1 MPNRLPR
8 LLRRIVA
15 VFRWNAQDD
24 EMNQEMA
31 FHVEAMTREYVRSG
45 MSEAD
50 AARAARKRFGSVL
63 RHKEAGHNTRSGHLD
78 EFVQDVKSGFRQLT
92 GAPTFAVV
100 AAITLALGIG
110 VNAAVFAVV
119 KSALLNA
126 LPYADA
132 DRLVRV
138 YGGAR
143 AELQR
148 GPLSA
153 GTISDLRERQ
163 RSLASFSAF
172 MDLAI
177 DAVYG
182 SDSGPQ
188 VARMTW
194 VEHSFFDTLGV
205 SAARGRVFRRE
216 DALSGLLP
224 LSGGALA
231 PDAPSAVMLTHSA
244 WTRLFGGDE
253 AILGRDVRVNGIPRR
268 VIGVLPSDYIGP
280 MGAVDFY
287 FAFDLAP
294 VLGNAIVVRGSQWL
308 GGVGRL
314 KPGIAYETAREES
327 AAIWT
332 DLVREYPADNR
343 ALGLATIPLR
353 EGMIGDTRTPLLVL
367 MASAGLVLFIT
378 CANLAGALLSR
389 ALSRRREFAIRAAL
403 GAGRGRLVRQ
413 LLTESIVLAV
423 TGGVAGVVIASV
435 TLDRLGPFAAGVLP
449 GYVTLSLDW
458 GAVLVTGAI
467 AIATGLLF
475 GTAPAM
481 SIERSQGQSMVR
493 DDSRGASESRRSI
506 RLRGALVAG
515 QMALCL
521 SLLVGAGLL
530 ARSLWAMTGQS
541 LGFEPDG
548 VLTAALRLPQREY
561 ATPESR
567 ALFRTRLQEELGRLP
582 GVMAVATA
590 TSIPTAVRQRSGVA
604 LEGAAPSSGGQPFVI
619 TAAVSDDYFR
629 TLQIPLQRGRTFGTQ
644 DLPTTPRKLVISESM
659 ARRFW
664 PDGNAIGQRVRLG
677 PNPQAA
683 LNEIVGIVGDVRN
696 DQARPDAEP
705 MAYLSTRQIDGPL
718 LTILVRAQGD
728 PLALARPM
736 EGVVA
741 GLDPGIALQR
751 VMTMPA
757 VLGEGIAGR
766 RLPVLLMAG
775 FGVLALLL
783 ASVGVYAMFASL
795 AAAREREFGIRL
807 ALGSRPGAIAA
818 LVLRQG
824 AAWMAAGLAVGAFG
838 VVLVVRLVRDL
849 LYGVTPFDPITV
861 GAAVAILG
869 ACAALALMIPVRRAT
884 RVDAAVALRAQ

>member
-1 MPNRLPR
+1 MNLRSPR
-8 LLRRIVA
+8 LLRRILA
-15 VFRWNAQDD
+15 VFRWNAQDT
-24 EMNQEMA
+24 EMDQEMA
-31 FHVEAMTREYVRSG
+31 FHIDAISREYVRSG

-50 AARAARKRFGSVL
+50 AARAARKRFGNVR
-63 RHKEAGHNTRSGHLD
+63 RHKEAGHDTRSGHLD
-78 EFVQDVKSGFRQLT
+78 ELVQDMKSGLRQLT

-119 KSALLNA
+119 KSALLDA
-126 LPYADA
+126 LPYTDA

-143 AELQR
+143 AQQQR

-153 GTISDLRERQ
+153 GTISDIRERQ
-163 RSLASFSAF
+163 RSLVSLSAF
-172 MDLAI
+172 MDLPF

-182 SDSGPQ
+182 SESGSQ
-188 VARMTW
+188 VARMAW

-205 SAARGRVFRRE
+205 SAARGRVFRGE
-216 DALSGLLP
+216 DALSGLVP
-224 LSGGALA
+224 LTGGALT
-231 PDAPSAVMLTHSA
+231 PDAPSAVMLTHSG

-253 AILGRDVRVNGIPRR
+253 TVLGRDVRVNGIPRR
-268 VIGVLPSDYIGP
+268 VIGVLPSNYVGP

-287 FAFDLAP
+287 LAFDLGP

-314 KPGIAYETAREES
+314 KPGVAHETARDEI

-332 DLVREYPADNR
+332 DLAREYPTDNR

-353 EGMIGDTRTPLLVL
+353 EAMVGNTRTPLLVL

-389 ALSRRREFAIRAAL
+389 ALSRRKEFAIRAAL

-413 LLTESIVLAV
+413 LLIESIVLAV

-435 TLDRLGPFAAGVLP
+435 TLDRLGPFAAGALP
-449 GYVTLSLDW
+449 GYIRLSRDW
-458 GAVLVTGAI
+458 GAVRVSGAV

-475 GTAPAM
+475 GAAPAM
-481 SIERSQGQSMVR
+481 SIERSQQSAVR
-493 DDSRGASESRRSI
+493 DDSRGTSESRRSL

-548 VLTAALRLPQREY
+548 VLTAALQLPPRDY

-567 ALFRTRLQEELGRLP
+567 ARFRNQLEEELRRLP
-582 GVMAVATA
+582 GVIAVATA
-590 TSIPTAVRQRSGVA
+590 TSIPTAVRQRSGVT
-604 LEGAAPSSGGQPFVI
+604 LEGEPPSGGQTFVI

-629 TLQIPLQRGRTFGTQ
+629 TLQIPLRRGRTFGAQ
-644 DLPTTPRKLVISESM
+644 DLPNTPRALVISESM

-664 PDGNAIGQRVRLG
+664 PNGNAIGQRVRLG
-677 PNPQAA
+677 PNAQAP

-705 MAYLSTRQIDGPL
+705 MAYMSTRQNGAPI

-741 GLDPGIALQR
+741 SLDPGLALQR
-751 VMTMPA
+751 VMTMPV

-766 RLPVLLMAG
+766 RLPVLLMTG

-824 AAWMAAGLAVGAFG
+824 AAWMATGLAMGAFG
-838 VVLVVRLVRDL
+838 IVLVVRLVRDL
-849 LYGVTPFDPITV
+849 LYGVLPFDPLTV
-861 GAAVAILG
+861 GAAVALLG
-869 ACAALALMIPVRRAT
+869 ACATLALLIPVRRAT

>member
-1 MPNRLPR
+1 MKIRGPR
-8 LLRRIVA
+8 FLRHIIA
-15 VFRWNAQDD
+15 VFRWSAHDD
-24 EMNQEMA
+24 EMSQEMA
-31 FHVEAMTREYVRSG
+31 FHVEAMTREYIRSG

-63 RHKEAGHNTRSGHLD
+63 RHKEAGHDTRSAHLD
-78 EFVQDVKSGFRQLT
+78 ELVQDMRSGIRQLT
-92 GAPTFAVV
+92 GAPTFALV

-119 KSALLNA
+119 KSALLDA
-126 LPYADA
+126 LPYTDA

-143 AELQR
+143 AQLQR

-153 GTISDLRERQ
+153 GTISDIRDRQ
-163 RSLASFSAF
+163 RSLASLAAF
-172 MDLAI
+172 MDFAF

-188 VARMTW
+188 VVRMAW
-194 VEHSFFDTLGV
+194 VERSFFDTLGV

-216 DALSGLLP
+216 DALSGLVP
-224 LSGGALA
+224 LTGGALA
-231 PDAPSAVMLTHSA
+231 PDAPSPVMLTHSG
-244 WTRLFGGDE
+244 WMRLFGGDE
-253 AILGRDVRVNGIPRR
+253 AVLGRDVRVNGIPRH
-268 VIGVLPSDYIGP
+268 VIGVLPSNYVGP

-287 FAFDLAP
+287 FAFDLGP
-294 VLGNAIVVRGSQWL
+294 VLGNALLVRGSQWL

-314 KPGIAYETAREES
+314 KPGVAHETARDEI

-353 EGMIGDTRTPLLVL
+353 EAMVGNTRTPLLVL

-389 ALSRRREFAIRAAL
+389 AVSRRKEFAIRAAL

-413 LLTESIVLAV
+413 LLIESIVLAV
-423 TGGVAGVVIASV
+423 AGGGAGVVIASV
-435 TLDRLGPFAAGVLP
+435 TLDRLGTVAAGALP

-458 GAVLVTGAI
+458 GAVLVTGVI

-475 GTAPAM
+475 GAAPAM
-481 SIERSQGQSMVR
+481 SIERSQAQSTVR
-493 DDSRGASESRRSI
+493 DDSRGSSESRRSL
-506 RLRGALVAG
+506 RLRGVLVAG
-515 QMALCL
+515 QLALCL

-548 VLTAALRLPQREY
+548 LLTAALQLPLRDY

-567 ALFRTRLQEELGRLP
+567 VLFRTRLEEQLRSLP
-582 GVMAVATA
+582 GVTAVATA
-590 TSIPTAVRQRSGVA
+590 TSIPTAVRQRNGVT
-604 LEGAAPSSGGQPFVI
+604 LEGAPSSSGPTFVI
-619 TAAVSDDYFR
+619 TTAVSDDYFR
-629 TLQIPLQRGRTFGTQ
+629 TLQIPLHQGRTFGTQ
-644 DLPTTPRKLVISESM
+644 DLRNTPTKLVISESM

-677 PNPQAA
+677 PNLQAP

-696 DQARPDAEP
+696 DLARADAEP
-705 MAYLSTRQIDGPL
+705 MAYLSTRQTGAPN

-728 PLALARPM
+728 PLALATPM
-736 EGVVA
+736 ERAVA
-741 GLDPGIALQR
+741 SLDPGIAVQR
-751 VMTMPA
+751 VMTMPV

-795 AAAREREFGIRL
+795 AGAREREFGIRL
-807 ALGSRPGAIAA
+807 ALGSRPGGIAA

-824 AAWMAAGLAVGAFG
+824 AAWMAAGLAAGAFG
-838 VVLVVRLVRDL
+838 IVLVVRLVRDL
-849 LYGVTPFDPITV
+849 LYQVEPFDPVTV
-861 GAAVAILG
+861 GVSVAVLVV
-869 ACAALALMIPVRRAT
+869 CATIALLIPVHRAT

>member
-1 MPNRLPR
+1 MTSRSPR
-8 LLRRIVA
+8 LLRRILA
-15 VFRWNAQDD
+15 VFRWNAQDT
-24 EMNQEMA
+24 EMDQEMA
-31 FHVEAMTREYVRSG
+31 FHIDAITREYVCTG

-50 AARAARKRFGSVL
+50 AARAARKRFGSTL
-63 RHKEAGHNTRSGHLD
+63 RHKEAGHDTRSGHLD
-78 EFVQDVKSGFRQLT
+78 ELVQDVKSGLRQLT

-119 KSALLNA
+119 KSALLDA
-126 LPYADA
+126 LPYTDA

-143 AELQR
+143 AQLQR

-153 GTISDLRERQ
+153 GTISDIRERQ
-163 RSLASFSAF
+163 RSLASLSAF
-172 MDLAI
+172 MDFAI
-177 DAVYG
+177 DVGYE
-182 SDSGPQ
+182 SDRGPQ
-188 VARMTW
+188 VARMAW

-216 DALSGLLP
+216 DVLSGLVP
-224 LSGGALA
+224 LTGGALA
-231 PDAPSAVMLTHSA
+231 PDAPSAVMLTHSG
-244 WTRLFGGDE
+244 WTRLFSGDE
-253 AILGRDVRVNGIPRR
+253 AVLGRDVRVNGIPRR
-268 VIGVLPSDYIGP
+268 VIGVLPSNYVGP

-287 FAFDLAP
+287 FAFDLGP
-294 VLGNAIVVRGSQWL
+294 VLGNAIVVRGAQWL

-314 KPGIAYETAREES
+314 KPGVAHETGRDEI

-353 EGMIGDTRTPLLVL
+353 EAMVGNTRTPLLVL

-389 ALSRRREFAIRAAL
+389 ALSRRKEFAIRAAL

-423 TGGVAGVVIASV
+423 TGGVAGVAIAFV
-435 TLDRLGPFAAGVLP
+435 TLDRLGQFAARALP
-449 GYVTLSLDW
+449 GYITLSLDW

-475 GTAPAM
+475 GAAPAI
-481 SIERSQGQSMVR
+481 SIERSQGQSTLC
-493 DDSRGASESRRSI
+493 DDSRGTSESRRSL
-506 RLRGALVAG
+506 RLRGVLVAG

-530 ARSLWAMTGQS
+530 ARSLWTMTGQS
-541 LGFEPDG
+541 LGFKPDG
-548 VLTAALRLPQREY
+548 VLTAALQLPLRDY

-567 ALFRTRLQEELGRLP
+567 ALFRTRLEEELRGLP
-582 GVMAVATA
+582 GVTAVATA
-590 TSIPTAVRQRSGVA
+590 TSIPTAVRQRSGVT
-604 LEGAAPSSGGQPFVI
+604 LEGAPSTDAPTFVI
-619 TAAVSDDYFR
+619 TTAVSDDYFR
-629 TLQIPLQRGRTFGTQ
+629 TLQIPLHRGRTFGAQ
-644 DLPTTPRKLVISESM
+644 DLPSTPTTLVISESM

-677 PNPQAA
+677 PNAQAP

-705 MAYLSTRQIDGPL
+705 MAYTSTRQVGAPIV
-718 LTILVRAQGD
+718 TILVRAQGD

-736 EGVVA
+736 EGAVA
-741 GLDPGIALQR
+741 RLDPGIALQR
-751 VMTMPA
+751 VMTMPV
-757 VLGEGIAGR
+757 VLGEGISGR
-766 RLPVLLMAG
+766 RLPVLLMTG

-783 ASVGVYAMFASL
+783 ATVGVYAMFASL

-824 AAWMAAGLAVGAFG
+824 APWMAAGLAVGALG
-838 VVLVVRLVRDL
+838 IVLIVRLVRDL
-849 LYGVTPFDPITV
+849 LYGVSPFDPITV
-861 GAAVAILG
+861 GASVAIL
-869 ACAALALMIPVRRAT
+869 AVCATIALLIPVRRAT

>member
-1 MPNRLPR
+1 MKVRAPR
-8 LLRRIVA
+8 FIRRVIS
-15 VFRWNAQDD
+15 VFRWRAQDD
-24 EMNQEMA
+24 DMDQEMA

-50 AARAARKRFGSVL
+50 AASAARRQFGNVL
-63 RHKEAGHNTRSGHLD
+63 RHKEAGHDARSGLLD
-78 EFVQDVKSGFRQLT
+78 EVVQDVKSGLRQLT

-119 KSALLNA
+119 KSALLDA
-126 LPYADA
+126 LPYTDA

-143 AELQR
+143 AQQQR

-153 GTISDLRERQ
+153 GTISDIRERQ
-163 RSLASFSAF
+163 RSLANLSAF
-172 MDLAI
+172 MDFAF

-182 SDSGPQ
+182 SDSGSQ
-188 VARMTW
+188 VARLAW

-205 SAARGRVFRRE
+205 AAARGRVFRRE
-216 DALSGLLP
+216 DGLSGLVP
-224 LSGGALA
+224 LTGGALA
-231 PDAPSAVMLTHSA
+231 PDAPSAVMLTHGG

-253 AILGRDVRVNGIPRR
+253 AVLGRDVRVNGIPRR
-268 VIGVLPSDYIGP
+268 VIGVLPRSYVGP

-287 FAFDLAP
+287 FAFDLGP

-308 GGVGRL
+308 GGIGRL
-314 KPGIAYETAREES
+314 KPGVAHETARDEI

-332 DLVREYPADNR
+332 DLVAEYPADNR
-343 ALGLATIPLR
+343 ALGLATIPLH
-353 EGMIGDTRTPLLVL
+353 EAMVGNTRTPLLVL

-389 ALSRRREFAIRAAL
+389 ALSRRREFAIRSAL

-413 LLTESIVLAV
+413 LFTESLVLAV
-423 TGGVAGVVIASV
+423 TGGVAGIVIASV
-435 TLDRLGPFAAGVLP
+435 TLDRLGPFAARALP

-458 GAVLVTGAI
+458 RAVLVTGAI

-481 SIERSQGQSMVR
+481 SIERSQGQTTVR
-493 DDSRGASESRRSI
+493 DDSRGASESRRSL
-506 RLRGALVAG
+506 RLRGVLVAG

-530 ARSLWAMTGQS
+530 ARSLWTMTGQS

-548 VLTAALRLPQREY
+548 VLTATLQLPLRDY

-567 ALFRTRLQEELGRLP
+567 ALFRTRLEEELRSLP
-582 GVMAVATA
+582 GVTAVATA
-590 TSIPTAVRQRSGVA
+590 TSIPTAVRQRSGVT
-604 LEGAAPSSGGQPFVI
+604 LEGAPSSGGQTFVI
-619 TAAVSDDYFR
+619 TTAVSDDYFR
-629 TLQIPLQRGRTFGTQ
+629 TLRIPLRQGRTFGAQ
-644 DLPTTPRKLVISESM
+644 DLPNTPTKLVISESM

-677 PNPQAA
+677 PNPQSP

-705 MAYLSTRQIDGPL
+705 MAYASTRQGGAPI

-736 EGVVA
+736 ERAVA
-741 GLDPGIALQR
+741 SLDPGIAAQR
-751 VMTMPA
+751 VMTMPG

-766 RLPVLLMAG
+766 RLPVLLMTG

-807 ALGSRPGAIAA
+807 ALGSRPAAIAA

-824 AAWMAAGLAVGAFG
+824 TAWMGAGLAVGALG
-838 VVLVVRLVRDL
+838 IVVVVRLVRDL
-849 LYGVTPFDPITV
+849 LYGVEPFDPLTV
-861 GAAVAILG
+861 GASVAILV
-869 ACAALALMIPVRRAT
+869 ACATIALLIPLRRAT
-884 RVDAAVALRAQ
+884 RVDAAVALRAE

>member
-1 MPNRLPR
+1 MTLRAPR
-8 LLRRIVA
+8 FVRRILA
-15 VFRWNAQDD
+15 VFTWRTQDRD
-24 EMNQEMA
+24 MDQEMG
-31 FHVEAMTREYVRSG
+31 FHIENMTREYVRAG

-50 AARAARKRFGSVL
+50 AARAARKQFGSVL
-63 RHKEAGHNTRSGHLD
+63 RHKEAGHDTRSGHLD
-78 EFVQDVKSGFRQLT
+78 ELVQDVKSGLRQLT
-92 GAPTFAVV
+92 GAPMFAVV

-119 KSALLNA
+119 KSALLDA
-126 LPYADA
+126 LPYTDA

-143 AELQR
+143 AQLQR

-153 GTISDLRERQ
+153 GTISDIRERQ
-163 RSLASFSAF
+163 RSLASLSAF
-172 MDLAI
+172 MDFAI

-182 SDSGPQ
+182 GDSGPQ
-188 VARMTW
+188 VARMAW

-216 DALSGLLP
+216 DALSGLIP
-224 LSGGALA
+224 LTGGAFA
-231 PDAPSAVMLTHSA
+231 PDAPSAVMLTHSG
-244 WTRLFGGDE
+244 WTRLLGGDE
-253 AILGRDVRVNGIPRR
+253 AVLGRDVRVNGIPRH
-268 VIGVLPSDYIGP
+268 VIGVLPSNYVGP

-294 VLGNAIVVRGSQWL
+294 VRGNAIVVRGAQWL
-308 GGVGRL
+308 GGVGRV
-314 KPGIAYETAREES
+314 KPGVAHEVARDEI

-343 ALGLATIPLR
+343 ALGLATVPLH
-353 EGMIGDTRTPLLVL
+353 ESMIGNTRTPLLVL

-389 ALSRRREFAIRAAL
+389 ALSRRKEFAVRAAL

-435 TLDRLGPFAAGVLP
+435 TLDRLGSVAARTLP

-458 GAVLVTGAI
+458 GVVLVTGAI

-475 GTAPAM
+475 GAAPAM
-481 SIERSQGQSMVR
+481 SIERSQQSAVR
-493 DDSRGASESRRSI
+493 DDSRGTSESRRSL
-506 RLRGALVAG
+506 RLRGGLVAG

-548 VLTAALRLPQREY
+548 VLTAAIQLPLRDYPTPQ
-561 ATPESR
+561 SR
-567 ALFRTRLQEELGRLP
+567 ALFRTRLEEELRGLP
-582 GVMAVATA
+582 GVTAVATA
-590 TSIPTAVRQRSGVA
+590 TSIPTAVRQRSGVT
-604 LEGAAPSSGGQPFVI
+604 LEGAPSGDAPTFVI
-619 TAAVSDDYFR
+619 TTAVSDDYFR
-629 TLQIPLQRGRTFGTQ
+629 TLEIPLRQGRTFGAQ
-644 DLPTTPRKLVISESM
+644 DLPNTPTRLVISESM

-677 PNPQAA
+677 PNAQAP

-705 MAYLSTRQIDGPL
+705 MAYMSTRQNGAPI

-728 PLALARPM
+728 PLALASPM
-736 EGVVA
+736 EGAVA
-741 GLDPGIALQR
+741 NLDRGLALQR
-751 VMTMPA
+751 VMTMPV

-766 RLPVLLMAG
+766 RLPVLLMTG

-807 ALGSRPGAIAA
+807 ALGSSPGAIAA

-824 AAWMAAGLAVGAFG
+824 ASWMAAGLAVGAFG
-838 VVLVVRLVRDL
+838 IVLVVRLVSDL
-849 LYGVTPFDPITV
+849 LYGVSPFDPITV
-861 GAAVAILG
+861 GASIAILG
-869 ACAALALMIPVRRAT
+869 TCAALALLVPVRRAT

>member
-1 MPNRLPR
+1 MKLRAPR
-8 LLRRIVA
+8 LVRRILA
-15 VFRWNAQDD
+15 VFRWGRHD
-24 EMNQEMA
+24 EDMDQEMA
-31 FHVEAMTREYVRSG
+31 FHLEAMTRDYVRSG
-45 MSEAD
+45 MCEAD
-50 AARAARKRFGSVL
+50 AARAARKRFGNVL
-63 RHKEAGHNTRSGHLD
+63 RHKEAGHDTRSGHLD
-78 EFVQDVKSGFRQLT
+78 EFVQDVKSGLRQLT
-92 GAPTFAVV
+92 AAPTFAVV

-119 KSALLNA
+119 KSALLDA

-143 AELQR
+143 AQLQR

-153 GTISDLRERQ
+153 GTISDIRDRQ
-163 RSLASFSAF
+163 RSLVSLSAF
-172 MDLAI
+172 MDFAF
-177 DAVYG
+177 DASYG

-188 VARMTW
+188 VVRMAW
-194 VEHSFFDTLGV
+194 VEHNFFDTLGI

-216 DALSGLLP
+216 DALSGMVP
-224 LSGGALA
+224 LTGGALA
-231 PDAPSAVMLTHSA
+231 PDAPSAVMLTDSG
-244 WTRLFGGDE
+244 WTRLFGADE
-253 AILGRDVRVNGIPRR
+253 AVLGRDVRVNGILRR
-268 VIGVLPSDYIGP
+268 VIGVLPSSYVGP

-294 VLGNAIVVRGSQWL
+294 VLGNAMLVRGSQWL

-314 KPGIAYETAREES
+314 KRGVAHEAARDEI

-332 DLVREYPADNR
+332 DLVRENPADNR

-353 EGMIGDTRTPLLVL
+353 ESMVGNTRTPLLIL

-389 ALSRRREFAIRAAL
+389 ALSRRKEFAIRAVL

-413 LLTESIVLAV
+413 LLIESIVLAV
-423 TGGVAGVVIASV
+423 AGGAAGIAIAFV
-435 TLDRLGPFAAGVLP
+435 TLDRLGEFAARALP

-458 GAVLVTGAI
+458 GVVLVTGTI
-467 AIATGLLF
+467 ALATGLVF
-475 GTAPAM
+475 GAVPALSIDRSHAQTA
-481 SIERSQGQSMVR
+481 VR
-493 DDSRGASESRRSI
+493 EDSRGSSESRRSL
-506 RLRGALVAG
+506 RLRGVLVAG

-530 ARSLWAMTGQS
+530 ARSLWMMTGQS

-548 VLTAALRLPQREY
+548 VLSAALQLPLRDY
-561 ATPESR
+561 ATPQSR
-567 ALFRTRLQEELGRLP
+567 ALFRTRLEDELRRLP
-582 GVMAVATA
+582 GVTAVATA
-590 TSIPTAVRQRSGVA
+590 TSIPTKVRQRSGMI
-604 LEGAAPSSGGQPFVI
+604 LEGAPPGTAPTFVI
-619 TAAVSDDYFR
+619 MAAVSDDYFR
-629 TLQIPLQRGRTFGTQ
+629 TLQIPLRGGRTFGAQ
-644 DLPTTPRKLVISESM
+644 DLPNTPTTLVISEGL

-677 PNPQAA
+677 PNAQAP

-696 DQARPDAEP
+696 DQARSDAEP
-705 MAYLSTRQIDGPL
+705 MVYLSTRQNGAPM
-718 LTILVRAQGD
+718 LTILVRAQGN
-728 PLALARPM
+728 PLALAKPM
-736 EGVVA
+736 ETAVA
-741 GLDPGIALQR
+741 SLDRGIALQR

-757 VLGEGIAGR
+757 VLGEGIASR
-766 RLPVLLMAG
+766 RLPVLLMTG

-807 ALGSRPGAIAA
+807 ALGSRPSAIAA

-824 AAWMAAGLAVGAFG
+824 ASWMAAGLAVGAFG
-838 VVLVVRLVRDL
+838 IVLVVWLVRDL
-849 LYGVTPFDPITV
+849 LYAVSPFDPITLGASV
-861 GAAVAILG
+861 VVLVVCAAVAL
-869 ACAALALMIPVRRAT
+869 LIPLRRAT
-884 RVDAAVALRAQ
+884 RVDAVVALRAQ

>member
-1 MPNRLPR
+1 MKLRSPQFV
-8 LLRRIVA
+8 RRIMA
-15 VFRWNAQDD
+15 IFRWSAQDD
-24 EMNQEMA
+24 EMDREMA
-31 FHVEAMTREYVRSG
+31 FHIDAITRDYVRGG
-45 MSEAD
+45 MSETD
-50 AARAARKRFGSVL
+50 AVRAARKQFGNVR
-63 RHKEAGHNTRSGHLD
+63 RHKEAGHDARSGHLD
-78 EFVQDVKSGFRQLT
+78 ELVQDVKSGLRQLT
-92 GAPTFAVV
+92 GAPTFAFV

-119 KSALLNA
+119 KSALLDA

-143 AELQR
+143 AQQQR

-153 GTISDLRERQ
+153 GTINDIRERQ
-163 RSLASFSAF
+163 QSLASLSAF
-172 MDLAI
+172 MDVAI

-182 SDSGPQ
+182 SDGGPQ
-188 VARMTW
+188 VARMAW

-205 SAARGRVFRRE
+205 SAARGRIFRRE
-216 DALSGLLP
+216 DALSGLFP
-224 LSGGALA
+224 LTGGALA
-231 PDAPSAVMLTHSA
+231 PDAPSPVLLTHSG

-253 AILGRDVRVNGIPRR
+253 AVLGRDVRVNGIPRR
-268 VIGVLPSDYIGP
+268 VIGVLPSNYVGP
-280 MGAVDFY
+280 MGAADFY
-287 FAFDLAP
+287 FAFDLGP
-294 VLGNAIVVRGSQWL
+294 VLGNAMLVRGSQWL
-308 GGVGRL
+308 GGVGRV
-314 KPGIAYETAREES
+314 KPGVAHETARDEI

-332 DLVREYPADNR
+332 DLVREFPADNR

-353 EGMIGDTRTPLLVL
+353 ESMVGNTRTPLLVL

-389 ALSRRREFAIRAAL
+389 ALSRRKEFAIRAAL

-423 TGGVAGVVIASV
+423 TGGVAGVVIAFV
-435 TLDRLGPFAAGVLP
+435 TLDRLGQFAARALP

-475 GTAPAM
+475 GTVPAM
-481 SIERSQGQSMVR
+481 SIERSQGQSTMR
-493 DDSRGASESRRSI
+493 DDSRGASESRRSL

-515 QMALCL
+515 QLALCL

-541 LGFEPDG
+541 LGFEPEG
-548 VLTAALRLPQREY
+548 VLTAALQLPLRDY
-561 ATPESR
+561 PTPQSR
-567 ALFRTRLQEELGRLP
+567 TLFRTRLEEELRGLP
-582 GVMAVATA
+582 GVTAVATA
-590 TSIPTAVRQRSGVA
+590 TSIPTAVRQRSGVT
-604 LEGAAPSSGGQPFVI
+604 LEGAPSGDAPTFVI

-629 TLQIPLQRGRTFGTQ
+629 TLQIPLQRGRTFGAQ
-644 DLPTTPRKLVISESM
+644 DLPNTPTKLVISESM

-664 PDGNAIGQRVRLG
+664 PNGNALGQRVRRG
-677 PNPQAA
+677 PDPQAP

-705 MAYLSTRQIDGPL
+705 MAYVSTRQIGAPFL
-718 LTILVRAQGD
+718 MILVRAQGD

-736 EGVVA
+736 EGAVA
-741 GLDPGIALQR
+741 RLDPGIALQR
-751 VMTMPA
+751 VMTMPV

-766 RLPVLLMAG
+766 RLPVLLMTG
-775 FGVLALLL
+775 FAVLALLL

-795 AAAREREFGIRL
+795 AATREREFGIRL
-807 ALGSRPGAIAA
+807 ALGSRPSAIAA

-824 AAWMAAGLAVGAFG
+824 ATWMAAGLAMGAFG
-838 VVLVVRLVRDL
+838 IVLVVRLVRDL
-849 LYGVTPFDPITV
+849 LYGVLPFDPITV

-869 ACAALALMIPVRRAT
+869 ACATLALLIPVRRAT

>member
-1 MPNRLPR
+1 M
-8 LLRRIVA
+8 
-15 VFRWNAQDD
+15 D
-24 EMNQEMA
+24 QEMA
-31 FHVEAMTREYVRSG
+31 FHVEAMTRENVRAG
-45 MSEAD
+45 MNEAD
-50 AARAARKRFGSVL
+50 AARAARKQFGNVL
-63 RHKEAGHNTRSGHLD
+63 RHKEAGHDTRSGHLD
-78 EFVQDVKSGFRQLT
+78 ELVQDVKSGLRQLT

-119 KSALLNA
+119 KSALLDA
-126 LPYADA
+126 LPYTDA

-143 AELQR
+143 AQLQR

-153 GTISDLRERQ
+153 GTIADVRERQ
-163 RSLASFSAF
+163 QSLAGLSAF
-172 MDLAI
+172 MDFAL

-182 SDSGPQ
+182 SDSGAQ
-188 VARMTW
+188 VARMAW

-216 DALSGLLP
+216 DAISGLVP
-224 LSGGALA
+224 LTGGQLA
-231 PDAPSAVMLTHSA
+231 PDGASAVMLTHSG
-244 WTRLFGGDE
+244 WTRLFGGDD
-253 AILGRDVRVNGIPRR
+253 AILEREVRVNGIPRR
-268 VIGVLPSDYIGP
+268 VIGVLPSDYVGP

-294 VLGNAIVVRGSQWL
+294 ILGNAMLVRGSQWL

-314 KPGIAYETAREES
+314 KPGVAPETARDEI

-332 DLVREYPADNR
+332 ALVREYPADNR

-353 EGMIGDTRTPLLVL
+353 ESMVGNTRTPLLVL

-389 ALSRRREFAIRAAL
+389 ALSRRKEFAIRAAL

-413 LLTESIVLAV
+413 LFTESIVLAV
-423 TGGVAGVVIASV
+423 TGGAAGVAIAFV
-435 TLDRLGPFAAGVLP
+435 TLDRLGRFAADALP

-481 SIERSQGQSMVR
+481 SIERAQAQSAVS
-493 DDSRGASESRRSI
+493 DSRGASESRRSL
-506 RLRGALVAG
+506 RLRGVLVAG
-515 QMALCL
+515 QLALCL
-521 SLLVGAGLL
+521 SLLVGTGLL
-530 ARSLWAMTGQS
+530 ARSLWMMTEQS
-541 LGFEPDG
+541 LGFEPVG
-548 VLTAALRLPQREY
+548 VLTAAMQLPLRDYPTPQ
-561 ATPESR
+561 SR
-567 ALFRTRLQEELGRLP
+567 AVFRTRLQEELRGLP
-582 GVMAVATA
+582 GVTAVATA
-590 TSIPTAVRQRSGVA
+590 TSIPTAVRQRSGVS
-604 LEGAAPSSGGQPFVI
+604 LEGAPSGDAPTFVI
-619 TAAVSDDYFR
+619 VAAVSDDYFR
-629 TLQIPLQRGRTFGTQ
+629 TLEIPLRRGRTFDAR
-644 DLPTTPRKLVISESM
+644 DLPDTPARLVISESM

-677 PNPQAA
+677 PNPQAP

-696 DQARPDAEP
+696 DRARPDAEP
-705 MAYLSTRQIDGPL
+705 MAYMSTRQNGAPL
-718 LTILVRAQGD
+718 VTILVRAQGD
-728 PLALARPM
+728 PLALVRPM

-741 GLDPGIALQR
+741 RLDPGIALQR
-751 VMTMPA
+751 VMTMPV

-766 RLPVLLMAG
+766 RLPVLLMTG
-775 FGVLALLL
+775 FGMLALLL

-807 ALGSRPGAIAA
+807 ALGSRPAAIGA

-824 AAWMAAGLAVGAFG
+824 AWWMAAGLAVGALG
-838 VVLVVRLVRDL
+838 IVVVVRFVGNL
-849 LYGVTPFDPITV
+849 LYGVEPFDPPTLV
-861 GAAVAILG
+861 ASAVILI
-869 ACAALALMIPVRRAT
+869 ACATIALLIPLRRAM
-884 RVDAAVALRAQ
+884 RVEAAVALRAQ

>member
-1 MPNRLPR
+1 MTIRAPR
-8 LLRRIVA
+8 FLRRIIA
-15 VFRWNAQDD
+15 VLRWRARDE
-24 EMNQEMA
+24 EMNQEMT

-50 AARAARKRFGSVL
+50 AAHAARLRFGSVL
-63 RHKEAGHNTRSGHLD
+63 RHKEAGHDARSGHLD
-78 EFVQDVKSGFRQLT
+78 ELVQDVKSGLRQLT
-92 GAPTFAVV
+92 GAPTFALV
-100 AAITLALGIG
+100 AMMTLALGIG

-119 KSALLNA
+119 KSALLDA
-126 LPYADA
+126 LPYTDA

-143 AELQR
+143 AQLQR

-153 GTISDLRERQ
+153 GTISDIRERQ
-163 RSLASFSAF
+163 QSLTSLSAF
-172 MDLAI
+172 MDVAM

-182 SDSGPQ
+182 SESGPQ
-188 VARMTW
+188 VVRMTW

-205 SAARGRVFRRE
+205 AAARGRVFRRE
-216 DALSGLLP
+216 DALSALMP

-231 PDAPSAVMLTHSA
+231 PDGPSAVMLTHSG
-244 WTRLFGGDE
+244 WTRLFGADE
-253 AILGRDVRVNGIPRR
+253 AVLGRDVRVNGIPRR
-268 VIGVLPSDYIGP
+268 VIGVLPRDYVGP

-287 FAFDLAP
+287 FAFDLDP
-294 VLGNAIVVRGSQWL
+294 VLGNAIVVRGAQWL
-308 GGVGRL
+308 GGVGRV
-314 KPGIAYETAREES
+314 KPGVAHATARDEI

-353 EGMIGDTRTPLLVL
+353 ESMVGNTRAPLLVL

-389 ALSRRREFAIRAAL
+389 ALSRRKEFAIRAAL

-423 TGGVAGVVIASV
+423 TGGIAGVAIAFV
-435 TLDRLGPFAAGVLP
+435 TLDRLGQFAARALP

-467 AIATGLLF
+467 AIMTGLLF

-481 SIERSQGQSMVR
+481 SIERSQGQSAVW
-493 DDSRGASESRRSI
+493 DDSRGASESRRSL
-506 RLRGALVAG
+506 RLRGVLVAG

-530 ARSLWAMTGQS
+530 ARSLWMMTGQS
-541 LGFEPDG
+541 LGFAPDG
-548 VLTAALRLPQREY
+548 VLTAALQLPVRDY

-567 ALFRTRLQEELGRLP
+567 AMFRTRLEEELRGLP
-582 GVMAVATA
+582 GVTAVATA
-590 TSIPTAVRQRSGVA
+590 TSIPTAVRQRSGVT
-604 LEGAAPSSGGQPFVI
+604 LEGAPSDSTPTFVI
-619 TAAVSDDYFR
+619 TTAVSDDYFR
-629 TLQIPLQRGRTFGTQ
+629 TLQIPLRRGRTFGAQ
-644 DLPTTPRKLVISESM
+644 DLPNTPAALVISETM

-664 PDGNAIGQRVRLG
+664 PDGNAIGRRVRLG
-677 PNPQAA
+677 PNPQAP

-705 MAYLSTRQIDGPL
+705 MAYLSTRQIGGPI

-736 EGVVA
+736 EGAVA
-741 GLDPGIALQR
+741 RLDPGIALQR
-751 VMTMPA
+751 VMTMPV

-766 RLPVLLMAG
+766 RLPVLLMTG

-807 ALGSRPGAIAA
+807 ALGSRPAAIAA

-824 AAWMAAGLAVGAFG
+824 AGWMAAGLGVGAFG
-838 VVLVVRLVRDL
+838 IVVVVRLVGNL
-849 LYGVTPFDPITV
+849 LYGVEPFDPPTL
-861 GAAVAILG
+861 AASAAILI
-869 ACAALALMIPVRRAT
+869 ACATIALLIPLRRAT

>member
-1 MPNRLPR
+1 MRIRPPR
-8 LLRRIVA
+8 FLRRVIA
-15 VFRWNAQDD
+15 VFRWGAQDD

-50 AARAARKRFGSVL
+50 AARAARKQFGSVL
-63 RHKEAGHNTRSGHLD
+63 RHKEAGHDARSDYLD
-78 EFVQDVKSGFRQLT
+78 ELVQDVKSGLRQLT
-92 GAPTFAVV
+92 AAPTFAVV

-119 KSALLNA
+119 KSALLDA
-126 LPYADA
+126 LPYTDA

-143 AELQR
+143 AQLQR

-163 RSLASFSAF
+163 RSLASLSAF
-172 MDLAI
+172 MDVAI
-177 DAVYG
+177 DTVYG

-194 VEHSFFDTLGV
+194 VEHDFFDTLGV
-205 SAARGRVFRRE
+205 DAARGRVFRRE
-216 DALSGLLP
+216 DAQSGFVP

-231 PDAPSAVMLTHSA
+231 PDGPSAVVLTHSG
-244 WTRLFGGDE
+244 WTRLFGADD

-268 VIGVLPSDYIGP
+268 VIGVLPGNYVGP

-287 FAFDLAP
+287 FAFDLDP
-294 VLGNAIVVRGSQWL
+294 VLGNALLVRGSQWL
-308 GGVGRL
+308 GGVGRV
-314 KPGIAYETAREES
+314 KPGIALETARDEI
-327 AAIWT
+327 AGIWT

-353 EGMIGDTRTPLLVL
+353 ESMVGNTRTPLLVL

-389 ALSRRREFAIRAAL
+389 ALSRGKEFAIRAAL

-413 LLTESIVLAV
+413 LFTESVVLAV
-423 TGGVAGVVIASV
+423 TGGVAGVAIAFV
-435 TLDRLGPFAAGVLP
+435 TLDRLGPFAARALP

-458 GAVLVTGAI
+458 SAVFVTGAI

-481 SIERSQGQSMVR
+481 SIERSHAQSAVR
-493 DDSRGASESRRSI
+493 DDSRGASESRRSL

-548 VLTAALRLPQREY
+548 VLTAALQQLPQRDY

-567 ALFRTRLQEELGRLP
+567 ARFRTRLEEELRRLP
-582 GVMAVATA
+582 GVLAVATA
-590 TSIPTAVRQRSGVA
+590 TSIPTVVRQRNGVT
-604 LEGAAPSSGGQPFVI
+604 LEGEISSGGQPFVI
-619 TAAVSDDYFR
+619 TTAVSDDYFR
-629 TLQIPLQRGRTFGTQ
+629 ALQIPLRQGRTFGTQ
-644 DLPTTPRKLVISESM
+644 DLPSTPRTLVISESM

-664 PDGNAIGQRVRLG
+664 SNGDAIGKRVRLG
-677 PNPQAA
+677 PNPQAP

-705 MAYLSTRQIDGPL
+705 MAYLSTRQVAAPL
-718 LTILVRAQGD
+718 LTILVRVHGD
-728 PLALARPM
+728 PLAIVRPM
-736 EGVVA
+736 EAAVA
-741 GLDPGIALQR
+741 KLDPGIALQR
-751 VMTMPA
+751 VMTMPV
-757 VLGEGIAGR
+757 VLDEGIAGR
-766 RLPVLLMAG
+766 RLPVLLMTG

-807 ALGSRPGAIAA
+807 ALGSRPAAIAA

-824 AAWMAAGLAVGAFG
+824 AGWMAAGLAVGALG
-838 VVLVVRLVRDL
+838 IVVVVRLVRNL
-849 LYGVTPFDPITV
+849 LYGVEPFDPPTL
-861 GAAVAILG
+861 AASAAILI
-869 ACAALALMIPVRRAT
+869 ACATIALLIPLRRAT
-884 RVDAAVALRAQ
+884 RVDAAIALRAQ

>member
-1 MPNRLPR
+1 MKLRLPQFV
-8 LLRRIVA
+8 RRIMA
-15 VFRWNAQDD
+15 VFRWSAQDD
-24 EMNQEMA
+24 EMDREMA
-31 FHVEAMTREYVRSG
+31 FHIDAVTRDYVRGG
-45 MSEAD
+45 MSETD
-50 AARAARKRFGSVL
+50 AVRAARKQFGNVR
-63 RHKEAGHNTRSGHLD
+63 RHKEAGHDARSGHFD
-78 EFVQDVKSGFRQLT
+78 ELVQDVKSGLRQLT
-92 GAPTFAVV
+92 GAPTFAFV

-119 KSALLNA
+119 KSALLDA
-126 LPYADA
+126 LPYTDA

-143 AELQR
+143 AQQQR

-153 GTISDLRERQ
+153 GTISDIRERQ
-163 RSLASFSAF
+163 RSLVSLSAF
-172 MDLAI
+172 MDFPF

-182 SDSGPQ
+182 SESGSQ
-188 VARMTW
+188 VARMAW

-205 SAARGRVFRRE
+205 SAARGRVFRAE
-216 DALSGLLP
+216 DALSGLVP
-224 LSGGALA
+224 LTGGALA
-231 PDAPSAVMLTHSA
+231 PDAPSAVMLTHSG

-253 AILGRDVRVNGIPRR
+253 AVLGRDVRLNGIPRR
-268 VIGVLPSDYIGP
+268 VIGVLPSNYVGP

-287 FAFDLAP
+287 LAFDLGP
-294 VLGNAIVVRGSQWL
+294 VLGNAILVRGSQWL

-314 KPGIAYETAREES
+314 KPGVAHETARDES

-353 EGMIGDTRTPLLVL
+353 EAMVGNTRTPLLVL

-389 ALSRRREFAIRAAL
+389 ALSRRKEFAIRAAL

-413 LLTESIVLAV
+413 LLTESIVLAM

-435 TLDRLGPFAAGVLP
+435 TLDRLGSFAAGALP
-449 GYVTLSLDW
+449 GYITLSLDW

-475 GTAPAM
+475 GIAPAM
-481 SIERSQGQSMVR
+481 SIERSQGQSTMG
-493 DDSRGASESRRSI
+493 DDSRGASESRRSL

-548 VLTAALRLPQREY
+548 VLTAALQLPLRDYTTPQSRL
-561 ATPESR
+561 
-567 ALFRTRLQEELGRLP
+567 LFRTRVEEELRRLP
-582 GVMAVATA
+582 GVTAVATA
-590 TSIPTAVRQRSGVA
+590 TSIPTAVRQRAGVT
-604 LEGAAPSSGGQPFVI
+604 LEGAPSSDGPTFVI

-629 TLQIPLQRGRTFGTQ
+629 TLQIPLRQGRTFGAQ
-644 DLPTTPRKLVISESM
+644 DLPNTPTRLVISESM

-677 PNPQAA
+677 PNPQAP

-705 MAYLSTRQIDGPL
+705 MAYISTRQNGAPI

-728 PLALARPM
+728 PFALARPM
-736 EGVVA
+736 ERAVA
-741 GLDPGIALQR
+741 NLDPGLALQR
-751 VMTMPA
+751 VMTMSV

-766 RLPVLLMAG
+766 RLPVLLMTG

-795 AAAREREFGIRL
+795 AATREREFGIRL

-824 AAWMAAGLAVGAFG
+824 AAWMAAGLAMGAFG
-838 VVLVVRLVRDL
+838 IVLVVRLVRDL
-849 LYGVTPFDPITV
+849 LYGVLPFDPITV
-861 GAAVAILG
+861 GAAVAILL
-869 ACAALALMIPVRRAT
+869 ACATLALLIPVRRAT